1 MSRSR
6 KKHPAGGITTAAS
19 DKIGI
24 LPALGV
30 VLALAATV
38 TLRTKRHDAGSV
50 SEFFHFDRYKEI
62 ELSQR
67 GVQDKTRWR

>member
-1 MSRSR
+1 MEWL
-6 KKHPAGGITTAAS
+6 
-19 DKIGI
+19 I

-38 TLRTKRHDAGSV
+38 TLRTKRHDASSV